1 MKFNLRFLF
10 KISFLTF
17 ITFPA
22 VLFADTIVSFT
33 DLYFH
38 SDMEKKEFLK
48 INDGSEPDY
57 FALFLSANKEITQ
70 DDGNQYKERIN
81 SILIPFQKKSFKKLK
96 EKKKISKVYNRVQD
110 QLMDKYIEE
119 ALYSDLFSKGEYQCV
134 TSSML
139 FTRVFEQ
146 LNIPYEIEVE
156 PGHVY
161 LIAYPQTSKIIVQT
175 TNPKKGVFIYDN
187 AFKNNFIEYMRKN
200 KLISKDEY
208 ENKSVD
214 DLFTEYY
221 LKTEVADLK
230 ELASIQY
237 TNLAI
242 QKLRDSKITESF
254 HSMLKAYYLNP
265 DNKNRFLFALTLGMQ
280 MDKMGASD
288 EQYVNYYVMLY
299 KLTKNNLN
307 KDLMVAVFNL
317 ITDKQL
323 NTKNNIDRYNK
334 SYNFIIQNIIDS
346 ALINEISFIY
356 NNELGIRY
364 LNESRPDKAYPYV
377 MKAFSFQPENSR
389 VQNLLVTLINQQ
401 SSASDLNTKS
411 YSDLCDSTF
420 ELYNTFQSLRQ
431 NSIFVN
437 LLYRM
442 ELRLAGF
449 YYFTGSAT
457 KGLECKTRFENLV
470 NNANIELTYNTKIA
484 VERNYTSISVY
495 YFKHN
500 NIGKAK
506 AAIKQ
511 ALRYYPDSYVL
522 QERYKAFY

>member
-1 MKFNLRFLF
+1 MKFILRFLF

-33 DLYFH
+33 DLHFH
-38 SDMEKKEFLK
+38 SDMEKEEFLK

-57 FALFLSANKEITQ
+57 FALFLSANKEITK
-70 DDGNQYKERIN
+70 DDCNQYKERIN

-96 EKKKISKVYNRVQD
+96 EKKKISKVYDRVQD

-156 PGHVY
+156 PRHVY

-175 TNPKKGVFIYDN
+175 TNPKKGVFIYESG
-187 AFKNNFIEYMRKN
+187 FKNNFIEYMRKN

-230 ELASIQY
+230 VLASIQY
-237 TNLAI
+237 SNIAI

-254 HSMLKAYYLNP
+254 HNMLKAYYLNP
-265 DNKNRFLFALTLGMQ
+265 DNKSRFLFALTLGMQ

-288 EQYVNYYVMLY
+288 EQYTNYYVMLY

-323 NTKNNIDRYNK
+323 NTKNNIDQYNK
-334 SYNFIIQNIIDS
+334 SYNFITQNITDS

-356 NNELGIRY
+356 NKELGIRY
-364 LNESRPDKAYPYV
+364 LNESRPEKAYPYV

-389 VQNLLVTLINQQ
+389 VQNLLVRLLIQRGGTSN
-401 SSASDLNTKS
+401 LNTKEF
-411 YSDLCDSTF
+411 LAFCDSTF
-420 ELYNTFQSLRQ
+420 ELYNNFKPLQQ
-431 NSIFVN
+431 NSIFTN

-442 ELRLAGF
+442 ELQLAGF
-449 YYFTGSAT
+449 YYYTGNAA
-457 KGLECKTRFENLV
+457 KGLEYKTRFENLV
-470 NNANIELTYNTKIA
+470 NNTNIDLTYETKLTI
-484 VERNYTSISVY
+484 ERDYSSISVY

-500 NIGKAK
+500 NVGKAK
-506 AAIKQ
+506 AVIKQ
-511 ALRYYPDSYVL
+511 ALKYYPDSYIL
-522 QERYKAFY
+522 QKRYKALF

>member
-161 LIAYPQTSKIIVQT
+161 SPM
-175 TNPKKGVFIYDN
+175 
-187 AFKNNFIEYMRKN
+187 E
-200 KLISKDEY
+200 
-208 ENKSVD
+208 
-214 DLFTEYY
+214 
-221 LKTEVADLK
+221 
-230 ELASIQY
+230 
-237 TNLAI
+237 
-242 QKLRDSKITESF
+242 
-254 HSMLKAYYLNP
+254 
-265 DNKNRFLFALTLGMQ
+265 AL
-280 MDKMGASD
+280 
-288 EQYVNYYVMLY
+288 
-299 KLTKNNLN
+299 
-307 KDLMVAVFNL
+307 
-317 ITDKQL
+317 
-323 NTKNNIDRYNK
+323 
-334 SYNFIIQNIIDS
+334 
-346 ALINEISFIY
+346 
-356 NNELGIRY
+356 
-364 LNESRPDKAYPYV
+364 
-377 MKAFSFQPENSR
+377 
-389 VQNLLVTLINQQ
+389 
-401 SSASDLNTKS
+401 
-411 YSDLCDSTF
+411 
-420 ELYNTFQSLRQ
+420 
-431 NSIFVN
+431 
-437 LLYRM
+437 
-442 ELRLAGF
+442 
-449 YYFTGSAT
+449 
-457 KGLECKTRFENLV
+457 
-470 NNANIELTYNTKIA
+470 
-484 VERNYTSISVY
+484 
-495 YFKHN
+495 
-500 NIGKAK
+500 
-506 AAIKQ
+506 
-511 ALRYYPDSYVL
+511 
-522 QERYKAFY
+522 